1 MSRESGVFCHGG
13 HRLQQFWNK
22 NINICFHSENSIVLL
37 KNHILYFGEENGKK
51 ENSVIGLQHHVG
63 NLRKYEKWIRGIY
76 WLQQCFLPKIFHFL
90 QMFDLAS
97 KVLGEFW
104 LHKHTMSKGVYL
116 ELTGSILPTCS
127 WLLFIFIGWRKNVG
141 HFFLEEVFE
150 KLKCCLF
157 VGCDNILLMCLF
169 VRTDSRRLKFC
180 PAARFLHLLALY
192 VIVNDMPCEKERTS
206 LYIVYACA
214 EVYLFLFYIKIHA
227 CDKRFV
233 SETNIF

>member
-1 MSRESGVFCHGG
+1 M
-13 HRLQQFWNK
+13 
-22 NINICFHSENSIVLL
+22 
-37 KNHILYFGEENGKK
+37 GKK

-90 QMFDLAS
+90 QMFDLAKQS
-97 KVLGEFW
+97 FGWVLAAQT
-104 LHKHTMSKGVYL
+104 HHVKGGISRVN
-116 ELTGSILPTCS
+116 TCVVDS
-127 WLLFIFIGWRKNVG
+127 SSFFIGWRKNVG

>member
-1 MSRESGVFCHGG
+1 MLATYESM
-13 HRLQQFWNK
+13 RNDW
-22 NINICFHSENSIVLL
+22 
-37 KNHILYFGEENGKK
+37 KK
-51 ENSVIGLQHHVG
+51 EACILTATVFSPK
-63 NLRKYEKWIRGIY
+63 NLP
-76 WLQQCFLPKIFHFL
+76 FLADVWPCK
-90 QMFDLAS
+90 A
-97 KVLGEFW
+97 KFW
-104 LHKHTMSKGVYL
+104 VSSGCTNTPCQKGVY
-116 ELTGSILPTCS
+116 SRVNTCVVDS
-127 WLLFIFIGWRKNVG
+127 SSFFIGWRKNVG

-214 EVYLFLFYIKIHA
+214 EVYLFLLYIK
-227 CDKRFV
+227 DDGDLLFLMRTV
-233 SETNIF
+233 TIFASFCYLFY

>member
-1 MSRESGVFCHGG
+1 MSRESGVYNCHGG

-63 NLRKYEKWIRGIY
+63 NLWKYEKWIRGIY

-90 QMFDLAS
+90 QIFDLAS

-104 LHKHTMSKGVYL
+104 QHKHTMSKGVYL

-157 VGCDNILLMCLF
+157 VGCDNFAHVF
-169 VRTDSRRLKFC
+169 VCAHRLSPSEVLSR
-180 PAARFLHLLALY
+180 
-192 VIVNDMPCEKERTS
+192 S
-206 LYIVYACA
+206 
-214 EVYLFLFYIKIHA
+214 
-227 CDKRFV
+227 
-233 SETNIF
+233 

>member
-1 MSRESGVFCHGG
+1 M
-13 HRLQQFWNK
+13 
-22 NINICFHSENSIVLL
+22 
-37 KNHILYFGEENGKK
+37 GKK

-63 NLRKYEKWIRGIY
+63 NLRKYEKWLKKKRHVKRDCNSVFSQKSSISCRFLTLPANFWVRSGCTNIPCQRGYIQS
-76 WLQQCFLPKIFHFL
+76 WRAAFCPRVVDSSSFSLVGAKTLGISF
-90 QMFDLAS
+90 S
-97 KVLGEFW
+97 K
-104 LHKHTMSKGVYL
+104 KSSRNSSAVYL
-116 ELTGSILPTCS
+116 LVVT
-127 WLLFIFIGWRKNVG
+127 
-141 HFFLEEVFE
+141 
-150 KLKCCLF
+150 
-157 VGCDNILLMCLF
+157 ILLMCLF

-233 SETNIF
+233 SEKNIF

>member
-1 MSRESGVFCHGG
+1 MGGISFSKKSSR
-13 HRLQQFWNK
+13 
-22 NINICFHSENSIVLL
+22 NS
-37 KNHILYFGEENGKK
+37 
-51 ENSVIGLQHHVG
+51 S
-63 NLRKYEKWIRGIY
+63 
-76 WLQQCFLPKIFHFL
+76 
-90 QMFDLAS
+90 A
-97 KVLGEFW
+97 
-104 LHKHTMSKGVYL
+104 VYL
-116 ELTGSILPTCS
+116 VAT
-127 WLLFIFIGWRKNVG
+127 IFK
-141 HFFLEEVFE
+141 
-150 KLKCCLF
+150 
-157 VGCDNILLMCLF
+157 LMCLF